1 MIKLS
6 RLYKKAFYIINIVL
20 LISILFCSCSSN
32 DNVVNADDVENTT
45 PFSKVEKTEETEPV
59 SQTSEE
65 NYPDNFIVP
74 PDLSKTHKWKSYYE
88 EEKNDDLCE
97 NENTGKLDLKVM
109 CLYYLASYLG
119 QYEITGTYENFDYTI
134 HDSGFVSID
143 NYNGIAI
150 KVNIPEEIDGHK
162 VAYIGEDCFRHQV
175 LLREINLPGSIVLI
189 ESGAFFNCMSL
200 REINLPEGLLYIG
213 NNAFYGAGLR
223 SLNLPDSVLAINTF
237 AFEGCQHLK
246 TAHLSEFLQYT
257 AGYTFS
263 GCSSLESVNIPD
275 TLDSISIGMFQ
286 GCAKLKEI
294 NFPKSLKSIE
304 SHSFVGCISLK
315 KIKLP
320 KDVVFYEEYGA
331 AFNSDVEIE
340 YY

>member
-1 MIKLS
+1 MKKL
-6 RLYKKAFYIINIVL
+6 I
-20 LISILFCSCSSN
+20 ILFIIILNLVIFSSCAPQNKEMNKISTSN
-32 DNVVNADDVENTT
+32 NESTSHTTKGNTVND
-45 PFSKVEKTEETEPV
+45 
-59 SQTSEE
+59 
-65 NYPDNFIVP
+65 FIVP
-74 PDLSKTHKWKSYYE
+74 PQLSESHDWETFYKRFK
-88 EEKNDDLCE
+88 DDSLSQ
-97 NENTGKLDLKVM
+97 NEHTGKLDRKRM
-109 CLYYLASYLG
+109 CLNYLDGYLG
-119 QYEITGTYENFDYTI
+119 RYSSSGVYESFDYTI
-134 HDSGFVSID
+134 HDSGFASID
-143 NYNGIAI
+143 NYNGIATE
-150 KVNIPEEIDGHK
+150 VDVPTEIDGHK

-175 LLREINLPGSIVLI
+175 LLRKINLPESIVLI
-189 ESGAFFNCMSL
+189 ETGAFFNCMSL

-246 TAHLSEFLQYT
+246 TAHLSESLQYT

-263 GCSSLESVNIPD
+263 GCPSLESVNIPD

>member
-1 MIKLS
+1 MKKL
-6 RLYKKAFYIINIVL
+6 I
-20 LISILFCSCSSN
+20 ILFIMILNLVIFSSCAPQNKEMNKISTSN
-32 DNVVNADDVENTT
+32 NESTSHTTKGNTVND
-45 PFSKVEKTEETEPV
+45 
-59 SQTSEE
+59 
-65 NYPDNFIVP
+65 FIVP
-74 PDLSKTHKWKSYYE
+74 PQLSESHDWETFYKRFK
-88 EEKNDDLCE
+88 DDSLSQ
-97 NENTGKLDLKVM
+97 NEHTGELDRKRM
-109 CLYYLASYLG
+109 CLNYLDGYLG
-119 QYEITGTYENFDYTI
+119 RYSSSGVYESFDYTI
-134 HDSGFVSID
+134 HDSGFASID
-143 NYNGIAI
+143 NYNGIATE
-150 KVNIPEEIDGHK
+150 VDVPTEIDGHK

-175 LLREINLPGSIVLI
+175 LLRKINLPGSIVLI
-189 ESGAFFNCMSL
+189 ETGAFFNCMSL

-246 TAHLSEFLQYT
+246 TAHLSESLQYT

-263 GCSSLESVNIPD
+263 GCPSLESVNIPD

>member
-1 MIKLS
+1 MKKL
-6 RLYKKAFYIINIVL
+6 I
-20 LISILFCSCSSN
+20 ILFIMILNLVIFSSCAPQNKEMNKISTSN
-32 DNVVNADDVENTT
+32 NESTSHTTKGNTVND
-45 PFSKVEKTEETEPV
+45 
-59 SQTSEE
+59 
-65 NYPDNFIVP
+65 FIVP
-74 PDLSKTHKWKSYYE
+74 PQLSESHDWETFYKRFK
-88 EEKNDDLCE
+88 DDSLSQ
-97 NENTGKLDLKVM
+97 NEHTGKLDRKRM
-109 CLYYLASYLG
+109 CLNYLASYLG
-119 QYEITGTYENFDYTI
+119 QYEITGTYESFDYTI
-134 HDSGFVSID
+134 HDSGFASID
-143 NYNGIAI
+143 NYNGIATE
-150 KVNIPEEIDGHK
+150 VDVPTEIDGHK

-175 LLREINLPGSIVLI
+175 LLRKINLPGSIVLI
-189 ESGAFFNCMSL
+189 ETGAFFNCMSL

-246 TAHLSEFLQYT
+246 TAHLSESLQYT

-263 GCSSLESVNIPD
+263 GCPSLESVNIPD

-294 NFPKSLKSIE
+294 NFPKSLKSVE

>member
-1 MIKLS
+1 MILNLVIFS
-6 RLYKKAFYIINIVL
+6 
-20 LISILFCSCSSN
+20 SCAPQNKEMNKMSTSN
-32 DNVVNADDVENTT
+32 NESTSHTTKGNTVND
-45 PFSKVEKTEETEPV
+45 
-59 SQTSEE
+59 
-65 NYPDNFIVP
+65 FIVP
-74 PDLSKTHKWKSYYE
+74 PQLSESHDWETFYKRFK
-88 EEKNDDLCE
+88 DDSLSQ
-97 NENTGKLDLKVM
+97 NEHTGKLDRKRMSLN
-109 CLYYLASYLG
+109 YLASYLG
-119 QYEITGTYENFDYTI
+119 QYEITGTYESFDYTI
-134 HDSGFVSID
+134 HDSGFASID
-143 NYNGIAI
+143 NYNGIATE
-150 KVNIPEEIDGHK
+150 VDVPTEIDGHK

-175 LLREINLPGSIVLI
+175 LLRKINLPGSIVLI
-189 ESGAFFNCMSL
+189 ETGAFFNCMSL

-246 TAHLSEFLQYT
+246 TAHLSESLQYT

-263 GCSSLESVNIPD
+263 GCPSLESVNIPD

>member
-1 MIKLS
+1 MKKL
-6 RLYKKAFYIINIVL
+6 I
-20 LISILFCSCSSN
+20 ILFIMILNLVIFSSCAPQNKEMNKISTSN
-32 DNVVNADDVENTT
+32 NESTSHTTKGNTVND
-45 PFSKVEKTEETEPV
+45 
-59 SQTSEE
+59 
-65 NYPDNFIVP
+65 FIVP
-74 PDLSKTHKWKSYYE
+74 PQLSESHDWETFYKRFK
-88 EEKNDDLCE
+88 DDSLSQ
-97 NENTGKLDLKVM
+97 NEHTGKLDRKRM
-109 CLYYLASYLG
+109 CLNYLDGYLG
-119 QYEITGTYENFDYTI
+119 RYSSSGVYESFDYTI
-134 HDSGFVSID
+134 HDSGFASID
-143 NYNGIAI
+143 NYNGIATE
-150 KVNIPEEIDGHK
+150 VDVPTEIDGHK

-175 LLREINLPGSIVLI
+175 LLRKINLPGSIVLI
-189 ESGAFFNCMSL
+189 ETGAFFNCMSL

-246 TAHLSEFLQYT
+246 TAHLSESLQYT

-263 GCSSLESVNIPD
+263 GCPSLESVNIPD
-275 TLDSISIGMFQ
+275 TLDNISIGMFQ

>member
-1 MIKLS
+1 MKKL
-6 RLYKKAFYIINIVL
+6 I
-20 LISILFCSCSSN
+20 ILFIMILNLVIFSSCAPQNKEMNKISTSN
-32 DNVVNADDVENTT
+32 NESTSHTTKGNTVND
-45 PFSKVEKTEETEPV
+45 
-59 SQTSEE
+59 
-65 NYPDNFIVP
+65 FIVP
-74 PDLSKTHKWKSYYE
+74 PQLSESHDWESFYKRFK
-88 EEKNDDLCE
+88 DDSLSQ
-97 NENTGKLDLKVM
+97 NEHTGKLDRKRM
-109 CLYYLASYLG
+109 CLNYLASYLG
-119 QYEITGTYENFDYTI
+119 QYEITGTYESFDYTI
-134 HDSGFVSID
+134 HDSGFASID
-143 NYNGIAI
+143 NYNGIATE
-150 KVNIPEEIDGHK
+150 VDVPTEIDGHK

-175 LLREINLPGSIVLI
+175 LLRKINLPGSIVLI
-189 ESGAFFNCMSL
+189 ETGAFFNCMSL

-246 TAHLSEFLQYT
+246 TAHLSESLQYT

-304 SHSFVGCISLK
+304 SHSFIGCSSLK

>member
-1 MIKLS
+1 MKKL
-6 RLYKKAFYIINIVL
+6 IVL
-20 LISILFCSCSSN
+20 FIIILNLVIFSSCAPQNKEMNKIITSN
-32 DNVVNADDVENTT
+32 NESTSHTTKGNTVND
-45 PFSKVEKTEETEPV
+45 
-59 SQTSEE
+59 
-65 NYPDNFIVP
+65 FIVP
-74 PDLSKTHKWKSYYE
+74 PQLSESHDWETFYKRFK
-88 EEKNDDLCE
+88 DDSLSQ
-97 NENTGKLDLKVM
+97 NEHTGKLDRKRM
-109 CLYYLASYLG
+109 CLNYLG
-119 QYEITGTYENFDYTI
+119 GYLGRYSSSGVYENFNYAI
-134 HDSGFVSID
+134 HDSGYVSID
-143 NYNGIAI
+143 KYNGVAI

-200 REINLPEGLLYIG
+200 REINLPESLLYIG

-246 TAHLSEFLQYT
+246 TAHLSESLQYT

-275 TLDSISIGMFQ
+275 TLDNISIGMFQ

-320 KDVVFYEEYGA
+320 KDAVFYEEYGA

>member
-1 MIKLS
+1 MKKL
-6 RLYKKAFYIINIVL
+6 I
-20 LISILFCSCSSN
+20 ILFIMILNLVIFSSCAPQNKEMNKISTSN
-32 DNVVNADDVENTT
+32 NESTSHTTKGNTVND
-45 PFSKVEKTEETEPV
+45 
-59 SQTSEE
+59 
-65 NYPDNFIVP
+65 FIVP
-74 PDLSKTHKWKSYYE
+74 PQLSESHDWETFYKRFK
-88 EEKNDDLCE
+88 DDSLSQ
-97 NENTGKLDLKVM
+97 NEHTGKLDRKRM
-109 CLYYLASYLG
+109 CLNYLASYLG
-119 QYEITGTYENFDYTI
+119 QYEITGTYESFDYTI
-134 HDSGFVSID
+134 HDSGFASID
-143 NYNGIAI
+143 NYNGIATE
-150 KVNIPEEIDGHK
+150 VDVPTEIDGHK

-175 LLREINLPGSIVLI
+175 LLRKINLPGSIVLI
-189 ESGAFFNCMSL
+189 ETGAFFNCMSL

-246 TAHLSEFLQYT
+246 TAHLSESLQYT

-294 NFPKSLKSIE
+294 NFPKSLKSVE

>member
-1 MIKLS
+1 MKKL
-6 RLYKKAFYIINIVL
+6 I
-20 LISILFCSCSSN
+20 ILFIMILNLVIFSSCAPQNKEMNKISTSN
-32 DNVVNADDVENTT
+32 NESTSHTTKGNTVND
-45 PFSKVEKTEETEPV
+45 
-59 SQTSEE
+59 
-65 NYPDNFIVP
+65 FIVP
-74 PDLSKTHKWKSYYE
+74 PQLSESHDWESFYKRFK
-88 EEKNDDLCE
+88 DDSLSQ
-97 NENTGKLDLKVM
+97 NEHTGKLDRKRM
-109 CLYYLASYLG
+109 CLNYLASYLG
-119 QYEITGTYENFDYTI
+119 QYEITGTYESFDYTI
-134 HDSGFVSID
+134 HDSGFASID
-143 NYNGIAI
+143 NYNGIATE
-150 KVNIPEEIDGHK
+150 VDVPTEIDGHK

-175 LLREINLPGSIVLI
+175 LLRKINLPGSIVLI
-189 ESGAFFNCMSL
+189 ETGAFFNCMSL

-246 TAHLSEFLQYT
+246 TAHLSESLQYT

-304 SHSFVGCISLK
+304 SHSFVGCSSLK

>member
-1 MIKLS
+1 MKKL
-6 RLYKKAFYIINIVL
+6 IVL
-20 LISILFCSCSSN
+20 FIMILNLVIFSSCAPQNKEMNKISTSN
-32 DNVVNADDVENTT
+32 NESTSHTTKGNTVND
-45 PFSKVEKTEETEPV
+45 
-59 SQTSEE
+59 
-65 NYPDNFIVP
+65 FIVP
-74 PDLSKTHKWKSYYE
+74 PQLSESHDWESFYKRFK
-88 EEKNDDLCE
+88 DDSLSQ
-97 NENTGKLDLKVM
+97 NEHTGKLDRKRM
-109 CLYYLASYLG
+109 CLNYLASYLG
-119 QYEITGTYENFDYTI
+119 QYEITGTYESFDYTI
-134 HDSGFVSID
+134 HDSGFASID
-143 NYNGIAI
+143 NYNGIATE
-150 KVNIPEEIDGHK
+150 VDVPTEIDGHK

-175 LLREINLPGSIVLI
+175 LLRKINLPGSIVLI
-189 ESGAFFNCMSL
+189 ETGAFFNCMSL

-246 TAHLSEFLQYT
+246 TAHLSESLQYT

-263 GCSSLESVNIPD
+263 GCPSLESVNIPD

>member
-1 MIKLS
+1 MKKL
-6 RLYKKAFYIINIVL
+6 I
-20 LISILFCSCSSN
+20 ILFIMILNLVIFSSCAPQNKEMNKISTSN
-32 DNVVNADDVENTT
+32 NETTSHTTKENT
-45 PFSKVEKTEETEPV
+45 V
-59 SQTSEE
+59 
-65 NYPDNFIVP
+65 NDFIVP
-74 PDLSKTHKWKSYYE
+74 PQLSESHDWETFYKRFK
-88 EEKNDDLCE
+88 DDSLSQ
-97 NENTGKLDLKVM
+97 NEHTGELDRKRM
-109 CLYYLASYLG
+109 CLNYLDGYLG
-119 QYEITGTYENFDYTI
+119 RYSSSGVYESFDYTI
-134 HDSGFVSID
+134 HDSGFASID
-143 NYNGIAI
+143 NYNGIATE
-150 KVNIPEEIDGHK
+150 VDVPTEIDGHK

-175 LLREINLPGSIVLI
+175 LLRKINLPGSIVLI
-189 ESGAFFNCMSL
+189 ETGAFFNCMSL

-246 TAHLSEFLQYT
+246 TAHLSESLQYT

-263 GCSSLESVNIPD
+263 GCPSLESVNIPD

>member
-1 MIKLS
+1 MKKL
-6 RLYKKAFYIINIVL
+6 I
-20 LISILFCSCSSN
+20 ILFIMILNLVIFSSCAPQNKEMNKISTSN
-32 DNVVNADDVENTT
+32 NESTSHTTKGNTVND
-45 PFSKVEKTEETEPV
+45 
-59 SQTSEE
+59 
-65 NYPDNFIVP
+65 FIVP
-74 PDLSKTHKWKSYYE
+74 PQLSESHDWETFYKRFK
-88 EEKNDDLCE
+88 DDSLSQ
-97 NENTGKLDLKVM
+97 NEHTGKLDRKRM
-109 CLYYLASYLG
+109 CLNYLDGYLG
-119 QYEITGTYENFDYTI
+119 RYSSSGVYESFDYTI
-134 HDSGFVSID
+134 HDSGFASID
-143 NYNGIAI
+143 NYNGIATE
-150 KVNIPEEIDGHK
+150 VDVPTEIDGHK

-175 LLREINLPGSIVLI
+175 LLRKINLPGSIVLI
-189 ESGAFFNCMSL
+189 ETGAFFNCMSL

-246 TAHLSEFLQYT
+246 TAHLSESLQYT

-263 GCSSLESVNIPD
+263 GCPSLESVNIPD

>member
-1 MIKLS
+1 MKKL
-6 RLYKKAFYIINIVL
+6 I
-20 LISILFCSCSSN
+20 ILFIMILNLVIFSSCAPQNKEMNKISTSN
-32 DNVVNADDVENTT
+32 NESTSHTTKGNTVND
-45 PFSKVEKTEETEPV
+45 
-59 SQTSEE
+59 
-65 NYPDNFIVP
+65 FIVP
-74 PDLSKTHKWKSYYE
+74 PQLSESHDWETFYKRFK
-88 EEKNDDLCE
+88 DDSLSQ
-97 NENTGKLDLKVM
+97 NEHTGKLDRKRM
-109 CLYYLASYLG
+109 CLNYLASYLG
-119 QYEITGTYENFDYTI
+119 QYEITGTYESFDYTI
-134 HDSGFVSID
+134 HDSGFASID
-143 NYNGIAI
+143 NYNGIATE
-150 KVNIPEEIDGHK
+150 VDVPTEIDGHK

-175 LLREINLPGSIVLI
+175 LLRKINLPGSIVLI
-189 ESGAFFNCMSL
+189 ETGAFFNCMSL

-246 TAHLSEFLQYT
+246 TAHLSESLQYT

-294 NFPKSLKSIE
+294 NFPKNLKSIE

>member
-1 MIKLS
+1 MKKL
-6 RLYKKAFYIINIVL
+6 IVL
-20 LISILFCSCSSN
+20 FIMILNLVIFSSCAPQNKEMNKISTSN
-32 DNVVNADDVENTT
+32 NESTSHTTKGNTVND
-45 PFSKVEKTEETEPV
+45 
-59 SQTSEE
+59 
-65 NYPDNFIVP
+65 FIVP
-74 PDLSKTHKWKSYYE
+74 PQLSESHDWETFYKRFK
-88 EEKNDDLCE
+88 DDSLSQ
-97 NENTGKLDLKVM
+97 NEHTGKLDRKRM
-109 CLYYLASYLG
+109 CLNYLASYLG
-119 QYEITGTYENFDYTI
+119 QYEITGTYESFDYTI
-134 HDSGFVSID
+134 HDSGFASID
-143 NYNGIAI
+143 NYNGIATE
-150 KVNIPEEIDGHK
+150 VDVPTEIDGHK

-175 LLREINLPGSIVLI
+175 LLRKINLPGSIVLI
-189 ESGAFFNCMSL
+189 ETGAFFNCMSL

-246 TAHLSEFLQYT
+246 TAHLSESLQYT

-304 SHSFVGCISLK
+304 SYSFVGCISLK

>member
-1 MIKLS
+1 MILNLVIFSSCAPQNKEMN
-6 RLYKKAFYIINIVL
+6 K
-20 LISILFCSCSSN
+20 ISTSN
-32 DNVVNADDVENTT
+32 NESTSHTTKGNTVND
-45 PFSKVEKTEETEPV
+45 
-59 SQTSEE
+59 
-65 NYPDNFIVP
+65 FIVP
-74 PDLSKTHKWKSYYE
+74 PQLSESHDWETFYKRFK
-88 EEKNDDLCE
+88 DDSLSQ
-97 NENTGKLDLKVM
+97 NEHTGKLDRKRM
-109 CLYYLASYLG
+109 CLNYLDGYLG
-119 QYEITGTYENFDYTI
+119 RYSSSGVYESFDYTI
-134 HDSGFVSID
+134 HDSGFASID
-143 NYNGIAI
+143 NYNGIATE
-150 KVNIPEEIDGHK
+150 VDVPTEIDGHK

-175 LLREINLPGSIVLI
+175 LLRKINLPGSIVLI
-189 ESGAFFNCMSL
+189 ETGAFFNCMSL

-246 TAHLSEFLQYT
+246 TAHLSESLQYT

-263 GCSSLESVNIPD
+263 GCPSLESVNIPD

>member
-1 MIKLS
+1 MKKL
-6 RLYKKAFYIINIVL
+6 I
-20 LISILFCSCSSN
+20 ILFIMILNLVIFSSCAPQNKEMNKISTSN
-32 DNVVNADDVENTT
+32 NESTSHTTKGNTVND
-45 PFSKVEKTEETEPV
+45 
-59 SQTSEE
+59 
-65 NYPDNFIVP
+65 FIVP
-74 PDLSKTHKWKSYYE
+74 PQLSESHDWETFYKRFK
-88 EEKNDDLCE
+88 DDSLSQ
-97 NENTGKLDLKVM
+97 NEHTGKLDRKRM
-109 CLYYLASYLG
+109 CLNYLASYLG
-119 QYEITGTYENFDYTI
+119 QYEITGTYESFDYTI
-134 HDSGFVSID
+134 HDSGFASID
-143 NYNGIAI
+143 NYNGIATE
-150 KVNIPEEIDGHK
+150 VDVPTEIDGHK

-175 LLREINLPGSIVLI
+175 LLRKINLPGSIVLI
-189 ESGAFFNCMSL
+189 ETGAFFNCMSL

-223 SLNLPDSVLAINTF
+223 SLNLPDSILAINTF

-246 TAHLSEFLQYT
+246 TAHLSESLQYT

-263 GCSSLESVNIPD
+263 GCPSLESVNIPD

>member
-1 MIKLS
+1 MKKL
-6 RLYKKAFYIINIVL
+6 I
-20 LISILFCSCSSN
+20 ILFIMILNLVIFSSCAPQNKEMNKMSTSN
-32 DNVVNADDVENTT
+32 NESTSHTTKGNTVND
-45 PFSKVEKTEETEPV
+45 
-59 SQTSEE
+59 
-65 NYPDNFIVP
+65 FIVP
-74 PDLSKTHKWKSYYE
+74 PQLSESHDWETFYKRFK
-88 EEKNDDLCE
+88 DDSLSQ
-97 NENTGKLDLKVM
+97 NEHTGKLDRKRM
-109 CLYYLASYLG
+109 CLNYLASYLG
-119 QYEITGTYENFDYTI
+119 QYEITGTYESFDYTI
-134 HDSGFVSID
+134 HDSGFASID
-143 NYNGIAI
+143 NYNGIATE
-150 KVNIPEEIDGHK
+150 VDVPTEIDGHK

-175 LLREINLPGSIVLI
+175 LLRKINLPGSIVLI

-246 TAHLSEFLQYT
+246 TAHLSESLQYT

-294 NFPKSLKSIE
+294 NFPKSLKSVE
-304 SHSFVGCISLK
+304 NHSFVGCISLK

>member
-1 MIKLS
+1 MKKL
-6 RLYKKAFYIINIVL
+6 I
-20 LISILFCSCSSN
+20 ILFIMTLNLVIFSSCAPQNKEMNKISTSN
-32 DNVVNADDVENTT
+32 NESTSHTTKGNTVND
-45 PFSKVEKTEETEPV
+45 
-59 SQTSEE
+59 
-65 NYPDNFIVP
+65 FIVP
-74 PDLSKTHKWKSYYE
+74 PQLSESHDWETFYKRFK
-88 EEKNDDLCE
+88 DDSLSQ
-97 NENTGKLDLKVM
+97 NEHTGKLDRKRM
-109 CLYYLASYLG
+109 CLNYLASYLG
-119 QYEITGTYENFDYTI
+119 QYEITGTYESFDYTI
-134 HDSGFVSID
+134 HDSGFASID
-143 NYNGIAI
+143 NYNGIATE
-150 KVNIPEEIDGHK
+150 VDVPTEIDGHK

-175 LLREINLPGSIVLI
+175 LLRKINLPGSIVLI
-189 ESGAFFNCMSL
+189 ETGAFFNCMSL

-246 TAHLSEFLQYT
+246 TAHLSESLQYT

-263 GCSSLESVNIPD
+263 GCPSLESVNIPD

-294 NFPKSLKSIE
+294 NFPKSLKSVE

>member
-1 MIKLS
+1 MILNLVIFSSCAPQNKEMN
-6 RLYKKAFYIINIVL
+6 K
-20 LISILFCSCSSN
+20 ISTSN
-32 DNVVNADDVENTT
+32 NESTSHTTKGNTVND
-45 PFSKVEKTEETEPV
+45 
-59 SQTSEE
+59 
-65 NYPDNFIVP
+65 FIVP
-74 PDLSKTHKWKSYYE
+74 PQLSESHDWETFYKRFK
-88 EEKNDDLCE
+88 DDSLSQ
-97 NENTGKLDLKVM
+97 NEHTGELDRKRM
-109 CLYYLASYLG
+109 CLNYLDGYLG
-119 QYEITGTYENFDYTI
+119 RYSSSGVYESFDYTI
-134 HDSGFVSID
+134 HDSGFASID
-143 NYNGIAI
+143 NYNGIATE
-150 KVNIPEEIDGHK
+150 VDVPTEIDGHK

-175 LLREINLPGSIVLI
+175 LLRKINLPGSIVLI
-189 ESGAFFNCMSL
+189 ETGAFFNCMSL

-246 TAHLSEFLQYT
+246 TAHLSESLQYT

-263 GCSSLESVNIPD
+263 GCPSLESVNIPD

>member
-1 MIKLS
+1 MKKL
-6 RLYKKAFYIINIVL
+6 IVL
-20 LISILFCSCSSN
+20 FIMILNLVIFSSCAPQNKEMNKISTSN
-32 DNVVNADDVENTT
+32 NESTSHTTKGNTVND
-45 PFSKVEKTEETEPV
+45 
-59 SQTSEE
+59 
-65 NYPDNFIVP
+65 FIVP
-74 PDLSKTHKWKSYYE
+74 PQLSESHDWGTFYKRFK
-88 EEKNDDLCE
+88 DDSLSQ
-97 NENTGKLDLKVM
+97 NEHTGELDRKRM
-109 CLYYLASYLG
+109 CLNYLASYLG
-119 QYEITGTYENFDYTI
+119 QYEITGTYESFDYTI
-134 HDSGFVSID
+134 HDSGFASID
-143 NYNGIAI
+143 NYNGIATE
-150 KVNIPEEIDGHK
+150 VDVPTEIDGHK

-175 LLREINLPGSIVLI
+175 LLRKINLPGSIVLI
-189 ESGAFFNCMSL
+189 ETGAFFNCMSL

-246 TAHLSEFLQYT
+246 TAHLSESLQYT

-263 GCSSLESVNIPD
+263 GCPSLESVNIPD

-331 AFNSDVEIE
+331 AFKSDVEIE

>member
-1 MIKLS
+1 MILNLVIFSSCAPQNKEMN
-6 RLYKKAFYIINIVL
+6 K
-20 LISILFCSCSSN
+20 ISTSN
-32 DNVVNADDVENTT
+32 NESTSHTTKGNTVND
-45 PFSKVEKTEETEPV
+45 
-59 SQTSEE
+59 
-65 NYPDNFIVP
+65 FIVP
-74 PDLSKTHKWKSYYE
+74 PQLSESHDWETFYKRFK
-88 EEKNDDLCE
+88 DDSLSQ
-97 NENTGKLDLKVM
+97 NEHTGKLDRKRM
-109 CLYYLASYLG
+109 CLNYLDGYLG
-119 QYEITGTYENFDYTI
+119 RYSSSGVYESFDYTI
-134 HDSGFVSID
+134 HDSGFASID
-143 NYNGIAI
+143 NYNGIATE
-150 KVNIPEEIDGHK
+150 VDVPTEIDGHK

-175 LLREINLPGSIVLI
+175 LLRKINLPGSIVLI
-189 ESGAFFNCMSL
+189 ETGAFFNCMSL

-246 TAHLSEFLQYT
+246 TAHLSESLQYT

-263 GCSSLESVNIPD
+263 GCPSLESVNIPD
-275 TLDSISIGMFQ
+275 TLDNISIGMFQ

>member
-1 MIKLS
+1 MKKL
-6 RLYKKAFYIINIVL
+6 IVL
-20 LISILFCSCSSN
+20 FIMILNLVIFSSCAPQNKEMNKISTSN
-32 DNVVNADDVENTT
+32 NESTSHTTKGNTVND
-45 PFSKVEKTEETEPV
+45 
-59 SQTSEE
+59 
-65 NYPDNFIVP
+65 FIVP
-74 PDLSKTHKWKSYYE
+74 PQLSESHDWETFYKRFKDNS
-88 EEKNDDLCE
+88 LSQ
-97 NENTGKLDLKVM
+97 NEHTGKLDRKRM
-109 CLYYLASYLG
+109 CLNYLESYLG
-119 QYEITGTYENFDYTI
+119 QYEITGTYESFDYTI
-134 HDSGFVSID
+134 HDSGFASID
-143 NYNGIAI
+143 NYNGIATE
-150 KVNIPEEIDGHK
+150 VDVPTEIDGHK

-175 LLREINLPGSIVLI
+175 LLRKINLPGSIVLI
-189 ESGAFFNCMSL
+189 ETGAFFNCMSL

-246 TAHLSEFLQYT
+246 TAHLSESLQYT

-263 GCSSLESVNIPD
+263 GCPSLESLNIPD